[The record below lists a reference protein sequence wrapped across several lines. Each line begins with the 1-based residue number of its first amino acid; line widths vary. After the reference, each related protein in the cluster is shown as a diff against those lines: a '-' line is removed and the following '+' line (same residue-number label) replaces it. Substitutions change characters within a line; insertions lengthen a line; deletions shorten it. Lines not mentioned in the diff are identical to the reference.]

1 MTARP
6 RRRFLAALLAV
17 LLTAPLATGPPVAQA
32 QPNSVSI
39 AEARDRGVGASVT
52 VDGVVTRAYGDF
64 VRLQDESGPTGASGL
79 TIRQTRGD
87 FYDAVQNGTIQ
98 PGTRLTVTG
107 TLSPFNGLL
116 QINEDDLESYSVDG
130 QGDAPA
136 PQAVTLPKLI
146 TGGEDYESELVRV
159 KALRLPEASGS
170 FEEGN
175 YDAVGPSGATVTL
188 RVQGSDETALGGTEA
203 PGEVFTYTGIVGQF
217 NDAGTSAEGPSTG
230 YQLIPVRP
238 SDLDTGAQSVALRGG
253 YALAYETD
261 GDASAE
267 VRVSAFGLEEAR
279 EVTVSVSDS
288 GTASAGDVSGL
299 GGGGQTLTLSGD
311 GTKTLS
317 LTAESDGDVEGIER
331 LELDLSSS
339 GDADLVEGGRFT
351 LWILDDRTAQS
362 TLYPD
367 LEGQPLREQLRADF
381 AATDDG
387 QPGPPTLGYDRA
399 RDTLFAAVFNDGGTV
414 RGFYTGL
421 EASVPESADDASEAA
436 GDGDLNTEHL
446 WPRSEGP
453 EFEPSL
459 SNLHILAPAWSE
471 ANDARCNYPYAE
483 IDDGQTDQWYGADGS
498 MGIRQSDAPAEPER
512 DEYSEAF
519 GAPCSGGGPEDGGQF
534 EPREGREGDAA
545 RKALYFRLA
554 YPDVVR
560 DFDFL
565 QAQLGA
571 LQSWHRQD
579 PVSAAEQ
586 RRNVLIASS
595 QGDQLNPLQLDSSL
609 VRRAFSDLTGGDGG
623 DPGEVVP
630 IAEARA
636 QSDGTRVT
644 VEGVFTRIEGSN
656 ARIQDPSG
664 PTGASGIVVRSDT
677 LEMNIEDGEVET
689 GDRLRV
695 TGTLDSYNNLKQI
708 NADQGPLSFEI
719 VEEDAGLPDAQNV
732 SVAQFVENGEDY
744 ESELVRVEGLT
755 IDPGGDDTFAAGG
768 SEGNYPVTGPN
779 GNTVTLRIPGG
790 SFYGGE
796 PIPEGEVTF
805 EGVAGQFSFDD
816 PDSGYQLLAIEE
828 GALTSGDDGGGDETL
843 SVDLSRSFGNP
854 DQPGGYRLVA
864 LPGDVD
870 RPLAETIDGTAGD
883 AWQAYWDD
891 GSEEDF
897 FVPWSEEDETFD
909 FRPGRGFWLISE
921 DPWTVSAEIPAVAPG
936 EDGTYAIALHEGWN
950 IISNP
955 LAQSVDWGAVESA
968 NGDVTLQPL
977 WRFSGSF
984 SMVDESFPS
993 ATGGEAFYFLNSE
1006 GLDEL
1011 VLPASD
1017 APAAA
1022 QAARGEDAQGREQT
1036 LVLTTYRDGQ
1046 RTSAARVG
1054 TAPGATDALD
1064 AHDVYAPPAR
1074 FAGASL
1080 RLPLPS
1086 SAASS
1091 QGERPQRLAAERRE
1105 TEQDG
1110 YAFDLVL
1117 RADPQT
1123 GGPVTLRAGPL
1134 ADFEGQPLRLVE
1146 TRTGETHDLRAQPE
1160 VRIRPEREETPLRL
1174 LIGSAAEGPEA
1185 GLPDEVTLRPG
1196 YPNPFRDEVT
1206 LEFALP
1212 EERKVQV
1219 AVYDLLGR
1227 RVRTL
1232 ASGERREAG
1241 THTLR
1246 WNGEGGGGAP
1256 LASGVYFVRLT
1267 AGDVTRSE
1275 KVVRVQ

>member
-1 MTARP
+1 MTSSFPLRDIA
-6 RRRFLAALLAV
+6 FFVLAALLAI
-17 LLTAPLATGPPVAQA
+17 PLPAQA
-32 QPNSVSI
+32 QSSVPI
-39 AEARDRGVGASVT
+39 AEARDQGVGATVT
-52 VDGVVTRAYGDF
+52 VEGTVTRAYGSYA
-64 VRLQDESGPTGASGL
+64 RLQDESGATGTSAL
-79 TIRQTRGD
+79 MIRQTDGAQSEAFQNAIENGD
-87 FYDAVQNGTIQ
+87 IQ
-98 PGTRLTVTG
+98 PGTRLRVTG
-107 TLSPFNGLL
+107 TLSTFYGLL
-116 QINEDDLESYSVDG
+116 QVNGDDLESFEVLS
-130 QGDAPA
+130 QGDVPA
-136 PQAVTLPKLI
+136 AQEVTLTDLI
-146 TGGEDYESELVRV
+146 WDGEDYESELVRV

-188 RVQGSDETALGGTEA
+188 RVQRSDETALGGTEA
-203 PGEVFTYTGIVGQF
+203 PGEAFTYTGVVGQF
-217 NDAGTSAEGPSTG
+217 NQSGPGQVLPNIG

-238 SDLDTGAQSVALRGG
+238 GDLDTGAQSVALRGG

-279 EVTVSVSDS
+279 EVTVSASDS
-288 GTASAGDVSGL
+288 GTASAGDVSDL

-339 GDADLVEGGRFT
+339 DDADLVEGGRFT
-351 LWILDDRTAQS
+351 LWILDDPTAQA

-367 LEGQPLREQLRADF
+367 LDGAALRRQLREDF
-381 AATDDG
+381 ATDADG

-399 RDTLFAAVFNDGGTV
+399 RDSLYATVFNDGGTV

-436 GDGDLNTEHL
+436 GDDDLNTEHL

-471 ANDARCNYPYAE
+471 ANSARCNYPYAE
-483 IDDGQTDQWYGADGS
+483 IDDSSTEQWYGADGS
-498 MGIRQSDAPAEPER
+498 EGISQSDAPGEPER
-512 DEYSEAF
+512 DEYSEAL
-519 GAPCSGGGPEDGGQF
+519 GASCGGGGPEDGGRF
-534 EPREGREGDAA
+534 EPREGREGNAA

-554 YPDVVR
+554 YPDRVS
-560 DFDFL
+560 DFDFFET
-565 QAQLGA
+565 QLGA
-571 LQSWHRQD
+571 LQAWNEQD
-579 PVSAAEQ
+579 PVTAAEQ
-586 RRNVLIASS
+586 RRNVRIASS
-595 QGDQLNPLQLDSSL
+595 QGDQLNPFQLDSSL
-609 VRRAFSDLTGGDGG
+609 AERAFSDITDGG
-623 DPGEVVP
+623 GGGPGEVVP

-677 LEMNIEDGEVET
+677 LEMSIEDGEVET
-689 GDRLRV
+689 GDRLRA
-695 TGTLDSYNNLKQI
+695 TGTLDSYANLKQI
-708 NADQGPLSFEI
+708 NAGQGPLSFEI

-732 SVAQFVENGEDY
+732 SVAQFAENGEDY

-768 SEGNYPVTGPN
+768 AEGNYPVTGPN

-921 DPWTVSAEIPAVAPG
+921 DPWTVSAEIPAVALG

-955 LAQSVDWGAVESA
+955 LARSVDWGAVESA

-984 SMVDESFPS
+984 SREDESFPS

-1022 QAARGEDAQGREQT
+1022 QAARGEDTQGREQT

-1091 QGERPQRLAAERRE
+1091 QGERPRRLAGERRAPGQE
-1105 TEQDG
+1105 G

-1117 RADPQT
+1117 NAAP
-1123 GGPVTLRAGPL
+1123 GEGAVTVRAGGL
-1134 ADFEGQPLRLVE
+1134 ADAFDGQPVRLVE
-1146 TRTGETHDLRAQPE
+1146 AGTGDAHDLRAKRSVEITPGQSG
-1160 VRIRPEREETPLRL
+1160 ETRLRVL
-1174 LIGSAAEGPEA
+1174 VGQAVGEAA
-1185 GLPDEVTLRPG
+1185 GLPEKVTLGAG

-1206 LEFALP
+1206 LEYALP
-1212 EERKVQV
+1212 EEKKVHV

-1232 ASGERREAG
+1232 ADGRREAG
-1241 THTLR
+1241 SHTITWEGR
-1246 WNGEGGGGAP
+1246 SHGGEP
-1256 LASGVYFVRLT
+1256 LASGVYFVRMR
-1267 AGDVTRSE
+1267 AGDVTRSA
-1275 KVVRVQ
+1275 KLVRVQ